1 MIHFVYL
8 AAAMIFFITGTS
20 AVVIRYLLNKNCI
33 EQCLL
38 GLGAF
43 FSYLS
48 GITFLFS
55 IFYALKNNSVPGKTF
70 LSPAE
75 LFLIAVLKYGVILFF
90 VMIIPL
96 LKKQNLKK
104 ATAFATGFASFKLI
118 LFGLVFLLGVGDDA
132 CNPGFLSTLSYHYHN
147 DFFAFLSDMRL
158 KHYWTLLVLV
168 VERIS
173 IFFIDFFLIVIFLY
187 AFKRKNIILFVFV
200 ILYETFVN
208 KIADIFN
215 NTTCIELL
223 DFSIYKT
230 VILTVILALIS
241 GIIARSLKNRWQED
255 NLKTES

>member
-1 MIHFVYL
+1 MAHFVYL
-8 AAAMIFFITGTS
+8 VAGIVLMMVGFLVPIFKYIK
-20 AVVIRYLLNKNCI
+20 NKNCI
-33 EQCLL
+33 DSCLL
-38 GLGAF
+38 SISFSLVYYMGLMLIPLEDIPFKTIPLAF
-43 FSYLS
+43 RLQF
-48 GITFLFS
+48 FLMA
-55 IFYALKNNSVPGKTF
+55 I
-70 LSPAE
+70 
-75 LFLIAVLKYGVILFF
+75 IKYGILFF
-90 VMIIPL
+90 FIWLIPF
-96 LKKQNLKK
+96 LKKFSFEK
-104 ATAFATGFASFKLI
+104 ATAFATGFASLKLI

-132 CNPGFLSTLSYHYHN
+132 CNPGFLSTLSHHYHN
-147 DFFAFLSDMRL
+147 DFFAFLSDMRF

-173 IFFIDFFLIVIFLY
+173 IFFIDLFLIVIFLY